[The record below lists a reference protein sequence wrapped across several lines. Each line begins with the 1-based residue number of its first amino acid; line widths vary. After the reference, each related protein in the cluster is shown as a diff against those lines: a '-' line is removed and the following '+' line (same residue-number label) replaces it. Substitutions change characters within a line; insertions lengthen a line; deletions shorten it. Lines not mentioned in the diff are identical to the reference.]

1 MSIETEEQISETADA
16 EPDAYAER
24 MPDEPRNLTVLA
36 LQSVVLRTGW
46 IFKTESVIMPAFM
59 DAISGSGWMRGCL
72 PILSRIG
79 QSMPPMIFA
88 DRLRGMELKKRALIL
103 TSLGMA
109 LPFLLLST
117 IWVSLESRQQ
127 VWLPPLFLLLY
138 FLFFCATGLNQLVYS
153 TLEGKLIRPFRR
165 GRLIGLSGIGGS
177 ILAVAAALLWLRPWL
192 AMPDNAGFTYVFL
205 FNGVMFLIAGL
216 VSMFCVEPA
225 DPAEKRPLRI
235 REPFVDAWRI
245 YRSDRSFRRAARV
258 AMLFLSSLLVFPHY
272 QWLGR
277 ERIGTTNED
286 LIIWVIA
293 QNISFGLY
301 SPLIGAAADR
311 WGFRVT
317 IRVALFLSAL
327 TPLTAILFAEG
338 IFPGGRE
345 WYWLT
350 FAMLGLTPVT
360 MRAIFSYTLELAEPP
375 DHPRY
380 LSTMRVCYAVPF
392 VFAPL
397 VGWLMDLLP
406 FAVPFGMV
414 SGLVF
419 LAGVLTFWM
428 AEPRH
433 SISSL
438 R

>member
-1 MSIETEEQISETADA
+1 MSVGTEEQVE
-16 EPDAYAER
+16 EPRGTER
-24 MPDEPRNLTVLA
+24 AVQEDRVSDEPRNLIVLA

-59 DAISGSGWMRGCL
+59 DAISGTGWMRGCL
-72 PILSRIG
+72 PVLSRVG

-88 DRLRGMELKKRALIL
+88 DRLRGMPLKKRALIL

-117 IWVSLESRQQ
+117 IWAQMGSKQQ
-127 VWLPPLFLLLY
+127 AWLPPLFLLLY
-138 FLFFCATGLNQLVYS
+138 FLFFSATGLNQLVYS

-165 GRLIGLSGIGGS
+165 GRLIGISGFGGS
-177 ILAVAAALLWLRPWL
+177 ILAVTAALLLLRPWL
-192 AMPDNAGFTYVFL
+192 AMPDHSGFTYVFL
-205 FNGVMFLIAGL
+205 FNGVMFLAAGL
-216 VSMFCVEPA
+216 VSILCVERA
-225 DPAEKRPLRI
+225 DPAERRPLRL

-277 ERIGTTNED
+277 EQIGTTNED

-397 VGWLMDLLP
+397 VGWLMDVLP

-419 LAGVLTFWM
+419 LSGILTFWM

-433 SISSL
+433 TD
-438 R
+438 